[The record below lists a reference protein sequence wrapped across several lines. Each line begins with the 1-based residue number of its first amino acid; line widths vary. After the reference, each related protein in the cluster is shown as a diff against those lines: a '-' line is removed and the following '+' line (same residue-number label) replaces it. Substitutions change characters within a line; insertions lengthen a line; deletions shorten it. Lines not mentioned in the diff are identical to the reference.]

1 MSWTIF
7 VLLLANNK
15 FYIGTTQN
23 ETTLSSIN
31 DIVNFNASNVKWT
44 NIHTPE
50 KIIELFSSNGLFP
63 RQNDIIT
70 KKYMFDYGIENVRG
84 GSYSNI
90 NLNKCQ
96 IEGLEREFISLNGY
110 KSKIIEPIG
119 DYLAKFYNK
128 YDIKKE
134 VNRLFT
140 IIDSIVKLNNQLREQ
155 GYFLHESDKN
165 NKNEEQFINTCPS
178 DNRILFDIGYLDIMI
193 EYDSFLEENYHII
206 KQNFQSIDNFF
217 IHGFDE
223 AIRICEQLGHGI
235 GSRFDDIYANS
246 YNKFCLDLIKH
257 RFAYNLHTSIQELN
271 RVQIR
276 AEFENLDKIESRVFG
291 KPHNENS
298 KRSLILLLNNGEII
312 KPSIQLLIKLNEITE
327 IHNKLD
333 VIIGKELSVNLI
345 NKKIF
350 ALLEKKG
357 EDLVE
362 GQVQM
367 L

>member
-1 MSWTIF
+1 MQQT
-7 VLLLANNK
+7 VANRILK
-15 FYIGTTQN
+15 
-23 ETTLSSIN
+23 S
-31 DIVNFNASNVKWT
+31 
-44 NIHTPE
+44 
-50 KIIELFSSNGLFP
+50 
-63 RQNDIIT
+63 
-70 KKYMFDYGIENVRG
+70 
-84 GSYSNI
+84 
-90 NLNKCQ
+90 
-96 IEGLEREFISLNGY
+96 LE
-110 KSKIIEPIG
+110 
-119 DYLAKFYNK
+119 
-128 YDIKKE
+128 E

-276 AEFENLDKIESRVFG
+276 A
-291 KPHNENS
+291 
-298 KRSLILLLNNGEII
+298 
-312 KPSIQLLIKLNEITE
+312 
-327 IHNKLD
+327 
-333 VIIGKELSVNLI
+333 
-345 NKKIF
+345 
-350 ALLEKKG
+350 
-357 EDLVE
+357 
-362 GQVQM
+362 
-367 L
+367 